1 MVAYEQTGARKSGVP
16 GSCLLRTPVS
26 TAELTWLKASGM
38 PGTEHLLELQPSDCF
53 HMPNPSAV

>member
-38 PGTEHLLELQPSDCF
+38 PGTEHLLELQPK
-53 HMPNPSAV
+53 